1 MNSELTDN
9 ITFFDIFEEQCRD
22 ICSGVNF
29 NLAIIQLQKDKH
41 IYVFEDKGRKVC
53 ILNMI
58 FFSLKISSFLLFN
71 VKHGKFA
78 SFSF

>member
-58 FFSLKISSFLLFN
+58 FFFFENFVFLIIQCKTWKIC
-71 VKHGKFA
+71 
-78 SFSF
+78 